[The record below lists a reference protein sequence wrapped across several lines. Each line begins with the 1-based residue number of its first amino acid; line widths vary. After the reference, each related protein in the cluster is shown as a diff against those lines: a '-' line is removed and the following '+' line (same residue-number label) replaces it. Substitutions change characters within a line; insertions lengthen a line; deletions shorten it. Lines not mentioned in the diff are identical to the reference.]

1 MFALL
6 KAACKAPKRLIAGLA
21 AAAAVAAC
29 APVNMAGG
37 LSGPAVDPGQPVQ
50 VALLV
55 PKGSGTSGDA
65 VLAQSLENAAR
76 LAMNDL
82 GGVEIDL
89 RVYDTQGNAAAA
101 QRVANQAVVEGA
113 KIILGPVYAGNANA
127 AGLAAAQGG
136 VNVLSFSNNASI
148 AGGNVWVL
156 GHTFE
161 NTADRLASYAA
172 RQGKTRAVIA
182 YSTDVQGQTAAN
194 ALRSAVKA
202 AGGQIVAEVP
212 HEFSQQGVVNAVPK
226 IKAAVDSSGA
236 DALYLTANTA
246 GALPL
251 FSQMLP
257 EQGVTSANTQF
268 IGLTRWDI
276 PTQTLALPGVQGGWF
291 ALPDPNRTAQFNARY
306 GAAYGSA
313 PHPIASLA
321 YDGIAAVG
329 ALAKQGRGLGARDLT
344 QGAGF
349 QGTGGVFRLLPNGS
363 NERGLAVATIANQ
376 RVQVI
381 DPAPR
386 GFGGAGF

>member
-6 KAACKAPKRLIAGLA
+6 KAACKAPARIVA
-21 AAAAVAAC
+21 AVTAAAVVTAC
-29 APVNMAGG
+29 EPVNMGGG
-37 LSGPAVDPGQPVQ
+37 LAGPALEAGQPVQ

-55 PKGSGTSGDA
+55 PRGSGNAGDA

-82 GGVEIDL
+82 SGVEIDL
-89 RVYDTQGNAAAA
+89 RVYDTQGNAATA

-136 VNVLSFSNNASI
+136 VNVLAFSNNASI
-148 AGGNVWVL
+148 AGGNVFVL

-172 RQGKTRAVIA
+172 RNGKTRAVVA
-182 YSTDVQGQTAAN
+182 YATDVQGQTAA
-194 ALRSAVKA
+194 AAVRA
-202 AGGQIVAEVP
+202 AVTRAGGQIVAEVP

-226 IKAAVDSSGA
+226 IKAAVDSGGA
-236 DALYLTANTA
+236 NALYLTANTA

-257 EQGVTSANTQF
+257 EQGVSNASTQF

-276 PTQTLALPGVQGGWF
+276 PPQTLALPGVQGGWF
-291 ALPDPNRTAQFNARY
+291 ALPDPNRTAQFTARY

-321 YDGIAAVG
+321 YDGMAAVG
-329 ALAKQGRGLGARDLT
+329 ALASQGRGLGAGDLT
-344 QGAGF
+344 QSAGF
-349 QGTGGVFRLLPNGS
+349 QGTGGVFRLRPDGT
-363 NERGLAVATIANQ
+363 NERGLAIATIENQ
-376 RVQVI
+376 QVRVI

>member
-6 KAACKAPKRLIAGLA
+6 KAACKAPVRTA
-21 AAAAVAAC
+21 AALATAALVAAC
-29 APVNMAGG
+29 GPMPGTS
-37 LSGPAVDPGQPVQ
+37 LSGGPALTPGESVQ

-55 PKGSGTSGDA
+55 PKGSGTAGDA

-76 LAMNDL
+76 LAMADL
-82 GGVEIDL
+82 DGVKIDL
-89 RVYDTQGNAAAA
+89 RVYDTQGSAATT

-127 AGLAAAQGG
+127 AGLAARQGG

-161 NTADRLASYAA
+161 NTADRLATYAV
-172 RQGKTRAVIA
+172 RQGKSRAVVA
-182 YSTDVQGQTAAN
+182 YSTDVQGQTAA
-194 ALRSAVKA
+194 AAIRSAVKR
-202 AGGQIVAEVP
+202 AGGSIVGEVP
-212 HEFSQQGVVNAVPK
+212 HEFSQPAVVAAVPK
-226 IKAAVDSSGA
+226 VKAAIDAGGA
-236 DALYLTANTA
+236 DSLYLTANTA

-257 EQGVTSANTQF
+257 EQGVTSASTQF
-268 IGLTRWDI
+268 VGLTRWDI
-276 PTQTLALPGVQGGWF
+276 PSQTLALPGVQGGWF
-291 ALPDPNRTAQFNARY
+291 ALPDPNRTGQFNSRY

-321 YDGIAAVG
+321 YDGIAAIG
-329 ALAKQGRGLGARDLT
+329 ALAKQGRGLGGGDLT

-349 QGTGGVFRLLPNGS
+349 QGTGGVFRLLPDGS
-363 NERGLAVATIANQ
+363 NQRGLAVATIRNQ
-376 RVQVI
+376 QVQVI

>member
-6 KAACKAPKRLIAGLA
+6 KAACKAPVRFA
-21 AAAAVAAC
+21 AALAAVATITAC
-29 APVNMAGG
+29 GPVSMGG
-37 LSGPAVDPGQPVQ
+37 GAAGPALERGKPVQ

-55 PKGSGTSGDA
+55 PKGSGNSGDA

-82 GGVEIDL
+82 NGVQIDL
-89 RVYDTQGNAAAA
+89 RVYDTQGSAASA

-127 AGLAAAQGG
+127 AGLAARQGG
-136 VNVLSFSNNASI
+136 VNVLAFSNNSSI

-172 RQGKTRAVIA
+172 RNGKTRAVVSYA
-182 YSTDVQGQTAAN
+182 TDVQGQAA
-194 ALRSAVKA
+194 AQAVRSAVA
-202 AGGQIVAEVP
+202 RSGGEIVAEVP
-212 HEFSQQGVVNAVPK
+212 HEFSQQGVVSAVPK
-226 IKAAVDSSGA
+226 IKSAIDSGGA
-236 DALYLTANTA
+236 NALYLTGNTA

-276 PTQTLALPGVQGGWF
+276 PPQTLSLPGVQGGWF
-291 ALPDPNRTAQFNARY
+291 ALPDPNRTAQFNSRY

-329 ALAKQGRGLGARDLT
+329 ALASQGRGLGAGDLT
-344 QGAGF
+344 QSAGF
-349 QGTGGVFRLLPNGS
+349 QGTSGVFRLLPDGS

-376 RVQVI
+376 QVQVI